1 MFMNFADGLFKTLDI
16 MTHPVGLIKYSLN
29 SLSSLKKE
37 LCSFLNNYY
46 QVDTFKP
53 KEYGVR
59 VYVFG
64 GFYIYN
70 RATGES
76 IAVSRSMNSKYLEI
90 DLEHMKSEEF
100 PEKQLSE
107 LNKFYKVKERI
118 YLSYEDSKITQVQN
132 TITLVPHH
140 VEDIIL
146 DDEEV
151 YVDICVIKDSNNKV
165 IKLYK
170 ELYNFVFMHGNRLSL
185 VNYSNNYN
193 IEDIFN
199 DIIKEKNAVI

>member
-1 MFMNFADGLFKTLDI
+1 MFMDFADGLFKTLDI
-16 MTHPVGLIKYSLN
+16 ATRPVCWVKYSVN
-29 SLSSLKKE
+29 SLGLLKKE

-46 QVDTFKP
+46 QVDTFNP
-53 KEYGVR
+53 KDYGVR
-59 VYVFG
+59 VYLFG
-64 GFYIYN
+64 GFYIYHKK
-70 RATGES
+70 TGES
-76 IAVSRSMNSKYLEI
+76 IASSPKMNSNYLEI
-90 DLEHMKSEEF
+90 DLEHMKSKEF

-118 YLSYEDSKITQVQN
+118 YLSHEDSKITQVQN

-165 IKLYK
+165 TKLYK
-170 ELYNFVFMHGNRLSL
+170 ELYNFVFMHGNRLNL

-193 IEDIFN
+193 IEEIFT
-199 DIIKEKNAVI
+199 DIINEKNAMV

>member
-1 MFMNFADGLFKTLDI
+1 MDFSDGLFKTLDI
-16 MTHPVGLIKYSLN
+16 ATRPVCWVKYSVN
-29 SLSSLKKE
+29 SLGLLKKE

-53 KEYGVR
+53 KDYGVR

-64 GFYIYN
+64 GFYIYHKT
-70 RATGES
+70 TGDS
-76 IAVSRSMNSKYLEI
+76 IASSSKMNSNYLEI
-90 DLEHMKSEEF
+90 DLEHMKSKEF

-132 TITLVPHH
+132 TITLVPHRD
-140 VEDIIL
+140 EKATM

-151 YVDICVIKDSNNKV
+151 YIDICIVKDGNNKV
-165 IKLYK
+165 TKLYK
-170 ELYNFVFMHGNRLSL
+170 ELYDFVFMHGNRLNL

-193 IEDIFN
+193 IEDIFI
-199 DIIKEKNAVI
+199 DIINEKKAVV

>member
-1 MFMNFADGLFKTLDI
+1 MFMDFSDGLFKTLDI
-16 MTHPVGLIKYSLN
+16 ATRPVGWVKYSVN
-29 SLSSLKKE
+29 SLGSLKKE

-53 KEYGVR
+53 KDYGVR

-64 GFYIYN
+64 GFYIYHKT
-70 RATGES
+70 TGDS
-76 IAVSRSMNSKYLEI
+76 IASSSKMNSNYLEI
-90 DLEHMKSEEF
+90 DLEHMKSKEF

-193 IEDIFN
+193 IEDIFT
-199 DIIKEKNAVI
+199 DIINEKNVVV